1 MATEHGTAT
10 NPAQKSQEEHRAAFF
25 RQSSWLIFA
34 TIGSG
39 VFTWMVHFLS
49 KKIPPAE
56 YGLLGTLLSLT
67 MCIPSMPLQMVFTQ
81 QTAAAL
87 ATNRERQLR
96 GMIRMA
102 WLGTSAIC
110 LLAGIALIFLQKDL
124 MIRWEISNPAA
135 LWVTLVAVLATF
147 WMPIFLGVM
156 QGQQNFFWYG
166 WDFILHGVGRLSS
179 AAFFVL
185 VLGGYATGII
195 TGVAFGYALA
205 VAIGI
210 WQTRALWRGPVE
222 PFDWRTLLRQ
232 AIPLMLG
239 FGGYQFLFA
248 ADTMFVRAYLPAQ
261 SEYYFAAGTLSRAL
275 IWVVGPLT
283 AVMFPKIVHSTA
295 RAEKSN
301 LMVLTLLCTAALAAA
316 GVFGLWLVGPW
327 VVRLVYPPVYVAATT
342 SILPWY
348 TAAMVPLSL
357 GAVLMNNLLAKSD
370 FRIVPFLLALAV
382 AFGVTLT
389 YIHSSLLVI
398 LQTLGA
404 FNLLFFAVCAIFTWG
419 IKERVARPAIS

>member
-1 MATEHGTAT
+1 MAAEQVAEA
-10 NPAQKSQEEHRAAFF
+10 NPPQMTQGEHRAAFF
-25 RQSSWLIFA
+25 RQSSWLMFA
-34 TIGSG
+34 TIASG
-39 VFTWMVHFLS
+39 VFTWGVHFLS
-49 KKIPPAE
+49 KKIPAAE
-56 YGLLGTLLSLT
+56 YGILGTLLSLT

-87 ATNRERQLR
+87 ATQRERQLR
-96 GMIRMA
+96 GMIRLA

-124 MIRWEISNPAA
+124 MARWEITNPAA
-135 LWVTLVAVLATF
+135 LWVTLVAVVATF
-147 WMPIFLGVM
+147 WMPIFLGLM

-166 WDFILHGVGRLSS
+166 WTFILHGVGRLGT
-179 AAFFVL
+179 AAFLVL
-185 VLGGYATGII
+185 VLGAYATGIM
-195 TGVAFGYALA
+195 TGVAAGYGIA

-210 WQTRALWRGPVE
+210 WQTRALWRGPADS
-222 PFDWRTLLRQ
+222 FDWRTLLRQ
-232 AIPLMLG
+232 IVPLMLG
-239 FGGYQFLFA
+239 FGAYQFLFA
-248 ADTMFVRAYLPAQ
+248 ADTMFVRTYLPGQ

-301 LMVLTLLCTAALAAA
+301 LMVLTLLCTAALAGA

-327 VVRLVYPPVYVAATT
+327 VVRLVYPPEYVAVTT

-348 TAAMVPLSL
+348 AAAMVPLSL
-357 GAVLMNNLLAKSD
+357 GAVLVNNLLAKSE
-370 FRIVPFLLALAV
+370 FRIVPALVILAV
-382 AFGVTLT
+382 SFGITLT
-389 YIHSSLLVI
+389 YIHSSLLAI

-404 FNLLFFAVCAIFTWG
+404 FNLLLVVVCAVYTWG
-419 IKERVARPAIS
+419 PKARVARPVMP